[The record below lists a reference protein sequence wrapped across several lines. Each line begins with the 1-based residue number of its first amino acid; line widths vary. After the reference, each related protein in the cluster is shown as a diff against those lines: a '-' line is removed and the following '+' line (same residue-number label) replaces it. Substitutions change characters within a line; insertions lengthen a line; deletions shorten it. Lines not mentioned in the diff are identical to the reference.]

1 MAEAA
6 KKKAPAPDNKK
17 ASAPS
22 KKGGKKNVVQ
32 DSLDIPE
39 KFKEEDR
46 VFLGSMDFRREEKE
60 RGIMGK
66 MIGMAMYGSLKVTLD
81 HLEAMIKKNAIS
93 EGALDQHLRHYLKRG
108 VREVCGTLKCIAQ
121 MLVQRTRDV
130 DQTTGSQVV
139 LMFKAIDCL
148 RMVVQYSPSKTDN
161 LPTFMIL
168 QIMAKMPGAFV
179 PHMNREKQ
187 IFNQTLGLQRAIK
200 EGLPTINVRNRLAN
214 LYLKQK
220 CYADVL
226 FQYEKML
233 EYFEAKKPQTP
244 GDKEKICVIHLN
256 IAEMYK
262 DVYNFKGEFKNGQI
276 LQNFI
281 FRNNRDADITT
292 PSRHKISEIN
302 GPVNKLTVSQVYKDL
317 KQFAVEHYE
326 IALKLFPKNKNLKK
340 RSDILVTLGKTYA
353 EMGKAVEA
361 ADRLQDSLLILGK
374 ERNSPQMFKNKEDI
388 IVLMREAVP
397 KLAAG
402 PKKEK
407 LKSFIVKEENKLE
420 SDKLEWEEEEQ
431 RKKNLQEQAEKGTKK
446 KL

>member
-1 MAEAA
+1 MAEAT
-6 KKKAPAPDNKK
+6 KEKAPAPDNKK
-17 ASAPS
+17 AADPP
-22 KKGGKKNVVQ
+22 KKGGKKAAVE

-46 VFLGSMDFRREEKE
+46 VFIGSIDFRREEKE

-66 MIGMAMYGSLKVTLD
+66 MLGLIMYGSLKVTLD
-81 HLEAMIKKNAIS
+81 HLEAMIKKNAFS

-108 VREVCGTLKCIAQ
+108 EREVCGSLRCITQ
-121 MLVQRTRDV
+121 MLLQRTRDT

-148 RMVVQYSPSKTDN
+148 RMIVQYSPSAVDN

-187 IFNQTLGLQRAIK
+187 IFNHTLGLQRAIK
-200 EGLPTINVRNRLAN
+200 EGLPTINVRNKLAN
-214 LYLKQK
+214 LYMKQK

-226 FQYEKML
+226 YQYENML
-233 EYFEAKKPQTP
+233 GYFQSKKPQTP
-244 GDKEKICVIHLN
+244 ADKEKTCVIHLN
-256 IAEMYK
+256 IADMYK
-262 DVYNFKGEFKNGQI
+262 DIYNFKGEFKNGQI

-281 FRNNRDADITT
+281 FRNNRDADIMN
-292 PSRHKISEIN
+292 PSRHKISEIT

-326 IALKLFPKNKNLKK
+326 EALKLFPKNKNLKK

-353 EMGKAVEA
+353 EMGKANEA

-374 ERNSPQMFKNKEDI
+374 ERNSPEMFKNKEDI
-388 IVLMREAVP
+388 LTLMREAVP

-420 SDKLEWEEEEQ
+420 SDQLEWEEQEQ

-446 KL
+446 KI